1 MDRPKLDIPNLISN
15 VDLFMYL
22 IKGIRFGTWKDR
34 GLNWA
39 LLTFSCSPKDFNY
52 IHHCKIYCLVLFVG
66 QYSIS
71 QTLSFGRCVISQFWN
86 RLYTY
91 KVLFSLRNCQAVLV
105 NWAWIQVACESV
117 HPFGSLYVS
126 GKLPTYPSPKPTL
139 TLISQ
144 LRQNIGLGEG

>member
-52 IHHCKIYCLVLFVG
+52 IHHCKIYCLVLFVV

-91 KVLFSLRNCQAVLV
+91 KVLFSLRKLSGCVGQLGMDTSGV
-105 NWAWIQVACESV
+105 WECTSIWIIIRFWETA
-117 HPFGSLYVS
+117 HLPF
-126 GKLPTYPSPKPTL
+126 P
-139 TLISQ
+139 
-144 LRQNIGLGEG
+144 